1 MSDTPDLTM
10 YYRIHAAMTSSGERL
25 ADAVACLRPGER
37 RRAGALAKW
46 FAGFGGELRA
56 HHEVEDEVFF
66 PALAAR
72 LQGFDDD
79 EAKLA
84 ADHVELDHLIDAM
97 GTALTRLANPRLG
110 WVSVQEE
117 AERLADGLRDHLA
130 AHLAYENEE
139 ILPLFARH
147 FTAEEYEALDA
158 QAVEH
163 VSLRQMVFTLPWLMA
178 GLDDEAQAELRAEA
192 PKPLVLLWKASRRR
206 YARLDALAFGA
217 EARRRA
223 AVGSPQ

>member
-37 RRAGALAKW
+37 RRAAALATW

-56 HHEVEDEVFF
+56 HHEVEDQVFF
-66 PALAAR
+66 PALAER
-72 LQGFDDD
+72 LDGFDDD

-97 GTALTRLANPRLG
+97 SAALGRLADPRLG

-117 AERLADGLRDHLA
+117 ADRLAAELRDHLA
-130 AHLAYENEE
+130 AHLAYENDE
-139 ILPLFARH
+139 ILPLFALH
-147 FTAEEYEALDA
+147 FTAEEYEALDG
-158 QAVEH
+158 QAIKH
-163 VSLRQMVFTLPWLMA
+163 VSLRQMVFTLPWLMS
-178 GLDDEAQAELRAEA
+178 GLDEKAQAELRADA
-192 PKPLVLLWKASRRR
+192 PMPLVLLWKASRRR
-206 YARLDALAFGA
+206 YARLDALAFGSA
-217 EARRRA
+217 PRKVAVA
-223 AVGSPQ
+223 AG